1 MRLQS
6 NILILSIIL
15 LFASAASGQNM
26 SDIDSLKTLVKSVDI
41 NQKIAIYNQLGW
53 QYRKLHPDS
62 SIYFLNKSR
71 LLIDESNNPKLL
83 AECYNFLGVAY
94 LYKGDYLFSYDY
106 HEQAKEQAFQQ
117 RDSLQYAHALNSLG
131 RLYEGTAAYDKA
143 IEFYNEALS
152 YFQMLDDKVGLAY
165 IYSSLATFY
174 QSQKNFA
181 RAEEMCK
188 KGLEI
193 RLEQE
198 LWAGAAF
205 SYLELAKIYN
215 DWKKTDQAF
224 TTLQSAQKYSAMVQ
238 ANMVLKAEVNIEIA
252 SLYRQKGQYNEAT
265 DLMNEARKIAEG
277 ISNQNLFMKV
287 YLELGRLYYDLKRH
301 DEAINYLQ
309 KVVVAAE
316 KSAFMKELRDAYFHL
331 AENYEAKGDIKTAYE
346 NFKKYN
352 EIEKRFLNTE
362 KARLAQQHESRI
374 ALETRARE
382 NELLRIEQQ
391 KNEELIEE
399 QTLRN
404 YALLGIAALMFVL
417 LVMFMIYS
425 FRRKK
430 DNLMLTEQKNKL
442 ADINLQKD
450 TLMNILA
457 HDLKAPFN
465 RIYGLCDLAKIDKG
479 QEEQYIK
486 MMQDMSA
493 SGLTL
498 IKNILEVNRLETG
511 DVNAN
516 IDNVDLQALFRA
528 KIENYKDDA
537 KAKSIDLK
545 SEIDLSSNFT
555 TNQLFLERIIDNLI
569 SNAIKYSS
577 KDSEVEVKAF
587 KSSNALSISV
597 KDHGPGFTDEDK
609 KNLYQKFKPL
619 SAKPTAGEA
628 SNGLG
633 LSLVKTLVDKLN
645 GTISLSSEVGK
656 GSTFNVEIPELQRQL

>member
-1 MRLQS
+1 MGN

-15 LFASAASGQNM
+15 LFASKATGQNM
-26 SDIDSLKTLVKSVDI
+26 LTIDSLKTIVNSADVEEKV
-41 NQKIAIYNQLGW
+41 AIYNQLGW

-71 LLIDESNNPKLL
+71 LLIDESGSLKLL
-83 AECYNFLGVAY
+83 PECYNFLGVAY

-106 HEQAKEQAFQQ
+106 HEQAKELAFQQ

-143 IEFYNEALS
+143 IEYYDEALS
-152 YFQMLDDKVGLAY
+152 YFQKLDDPVGLAY

-174 QSQKNFA
+174 QSQNNFA
-181 RAEEMCK
+181 RAEEMSK
-188 KGLEI
+188 QGLELRI
-193 RLEQE
+193 QEE
-198 LWAGAAF
+198 LWAGVAF

-215 DWKKTDQAF
+215 DWGKPDKAF
-224 TTLQSAQKYSAMVQ
+224 TTLQEAQKYSQQVT
-238 ANMVLKAEVNIEIA
+238 ANMVLRAEVNTEIA
-252 SLYRQKGQYNEAT
+252 SLYRQKAEFNKAREMMAEAK
-265 DLMNEARKIAEG
+265 NIAEG
-277 ISNQNLFMKV
+277 MSNQNLFMKV
-287 YLELGRLYYDLKRH
+287 YLELGRLNYDLKQY
-301 DEAINYLQ
+301 DTAIGYNN
-309 KVVVAAE
+309 KVVMAAE
-316 KSAFMKELRDAYFHL
+316 KSAFMKELREGYL
-331 AENYEAKGDIKTAYE
+331 NLSKNYEQKGDIATAYE

-404 YALLGIAALMFVL
+404 YALLGIAALMFGL

-425 FRRKK
+425 FRRKRA
-430 DNLMLTEQKNKL
+430 NMLLTQQKNKL
-442 ADINLQKD
+442 ADINLEKD

-486 MMQDMSA
+486 MMQDMSS
-493 SGLTL
+493 SGLSL
-498 IKNILEVNRLETG
+498 IKNILEVSKLETG
-511 DVNAN
+511 EALSN
-516 IDNVDLQALFRA
+516 INSVDLNLLFRT
-528 KIENYKDDA
+528 KIENYTDDA
-537 KAKSIDLK
+537 KAKSIALK
-545 SEIDLSSNFT
+545 SDLNLDSNFV

-587 KSSNALSISV
+587 KNSKALNITV
-597 KDHGPGFTDEDK
+597 KDHGPGFTEEDK

-633 LSLVKTLVDKLN
+633 LSLVKTLVDKLH

-656 GSTFNVEIPELQRQL
+656 GSTFSVEIPELQA

>member
-1 MRLQS
+1 MMRFG
-6 NILILSIIL
+6 NNFLILSIIL
-15 LFASAASGQNM
+15 LFAGKAAGQNM
-26 SDIDSLKTLVKSVDI
+26 LTIDSLKTIVNSADI
-41 NQKIAIYNQLGW
+41 EKKVAIYNQLGW

-71 LLIDESNNPKLL
+71 LLIDESDNPKLL
-83 AECYNFLGVAY
+83 PECYNFLGVAY

-106 HEQAKEQAFQQ
+106 HEQAKELAFQQ

-143 IEFYNEALS
+143 IEYYDEALS
-152 YFQMLDDKVGLAY
+152 YFQKLDDPVGLAY

-174 QSQKNFA
+174 QSQNNFA
-181 RAEEMCK
+181 RAEEMSK
-188 KGLEI
+188 QGLELRI
-193 RLEQE
+193 QEE
-198 LWAGAAF
+198 LWAGVAF

-215 DWKKTDQAF
+215 DWGKPDKAF
-224 TTLQSAQKYSAMVQ
+224 TTLQEAQKYSQQVT
-238 ANMVLKAEVNIEIA
+238 ANMVLRAEVNTEIA
-252 SLYRQKGQYNEAT
+252 SLYRQKAEFNKAQEMMAEAK
-265 DLMNEARKIAEG
+265 NIAEG
-277 ISNQNLFMKV
+277 MSNQNLFMKV
-287 YLELGRLYYDLKRH
+287 YLELGRLSYDLKQY
-301 DEAINYLQ
+301 DAAIDYNN
-309 KVVVAAE
+309 KVVAAAE
-316 KSAFMKELRDAYFHL
+316 KSAFMKELREGYL
-331 AENYEAKGDIKTAYE
+331 NLSKNYERKGDIATAYE

-399 QTLRN
+399 QSLRN
-404 YALLGIAALMFVL
+404 FALLGIAALMFGL
-417 LVMFMIYS
+417 LVMFMVYS
-425 FRRKK
+425 FRRKRA
-430 DNLMLTEQKNKL
+430 NMLLTQQKNKL
-442 ADINLQKD
+442 ADINLEKD

-486 MMQDMSA
+486 MMQDMSS
-493 SGLTL
+493 SGLAL
-498 IKNILEVNRLETG
+498 IKNILEVSKLETG
-511 DVNAN
+511 EALSN
-516 IDNVDLQALFRA
+516 INSVDLNLLFRT
-528 KIENYKDDA
+528 KIENYTDDA
-537 KAKSIDLK
+537 KAKSIALK
-545 SEIDLSSNFT
+545 SDLNLDSNFV

-587 KSSNALSISV
+587 KNSNALNISV
-597 KDHGPGFTDEDK
+597 KDHGPGFTEEDM

-633 LSLVKTLVDKLN
+633 LSLVKTLVDKLH

-656 GSTFNVEIPELQRQL
+656 GSTFSVEIPELQA

>member
-1 MRLQS
+1 M
-6 NILILSIIL
+6 SIIL
-15 LFASAASGQNM
+15 LFAAKATGQNM
-26 SDIDSLKTLVKSVDI
+26 QLIDSLKTVANNVSID
-41 NQKIAIYNQLGW
+41 QKIAIYNQLGW

-71 LLIDESNNPKLL
+71 LLIDESNNLELL
-83 AECYNFLGVAY
+83 PECYNFLGVAY

-106 HEQAKEQAFQQ
+106 HEQAKEQAFKQQ
-117 RDSLQYAHALNSLG
+117 DSLQYAHALNSLG

-143 IEFYNEALS
+143 IEYYDEALI
-152 YFQMLDDKVGLAY
+152 YFQNLNDNVGLAY

-174 QSQKNFA
+174 QSQKNFV

-188 KGLEI
+188 QGLEL
-193 RLEQE
+193 RMQEE
-198 LWAGAAF
+198 LWAGVAF

-215 DWKKTDQAF
+215 DWGKPDKAF
-224 TTLQSAQKYSAMVQ
+224 TTLQSAQKYSQQVT
-238 ANMVLKAEVNIEIA
+238 ANMVLKAEVNTEIA
-252 SLYRQKGQYNEAT
+252 SLYRQKGEYAKAQE
-265 DLMNEARKIAEG
+265 LMNMAQSTAES

-287 YLELGRLYYDLKRH
+287 YLELGRLNYDLKKY
-301 DEAINYLQ
+301 DEAIKYDK

-316 KSAFMKELRDAYFHL
+316 KSAFMKELREGYL
-331 AENYEAKGDIKTAYE
+331 NLSKNYEKKGDITTAYE

-352 EIEKRFLNTE
+352 EIEKRFLDTE

-399 QTLRN
+399 QNLRN

-425 FRRKK
+425 YRRKR
-430 DNLMLTEQKNKL
+430 DNLLLTQQKDKL
-442 ADINLQKD
+442 ADINLEKD

-486 MMQDMSA
+486 MMQDMSS
-493 SGLTL
+493 SGLAL
-498 IKNILEVNRLETG
+498 IKNILEVSRLETG
-511 DVNAN
+511 EVLAN
-516 IDNVDLQALFRA
+516 INSVDLQQLFRT
-528 KIENYKDDA
+528 KIENYADDA

-545 SEIDLSSNFT
+545 SDLKLDSNFV

-577 KDSEVEVKAF
+577 KDSAVEVRAF
-587 KSSNALSISV
+587 KNSNALKISV
-597 KDHGPGFTDEDK
+597 KDHGPGFTEDDK

-633 LSLVKTLVDKLN
+633 LSLVKTLVDKLH

-656 GSTFNVEIPELQRQL
+656 GSTFNVEIPELHR

>member
-1 MRLQS
+1 MA
-6 NILILSIIL
+6 N
-15 LFASAASGQNM
+15 GQNM
-26 SDIDSLKTLVKSVDI
+26 YMIDSLKARLAGSDED
-41 NQKIAIYNQLGW
+41 QKIALYNQLGW

-71 LLIDESNNPKLL
+71 LLIDESKNTQLL
-83 AECYNFLGVAY
+83 PECYNFLGVAY

-106 HEQAKEQAFQQ
+106 HEQAKELAFQQ
-117 RDSLQYAHALNSLG
+117 RDSLQYAHASNSLG

-143 IEFYNEALS
+143 IELYDEALS
-152 YFQMLDDKVGLAY
+152 YFQKLDDPLGLAY
-165 IYSSLATFY
+165 IYSSLATFH

-181 RAEEMCK
+181 RAEEMSK
-188 KGLEI
+188 KGLEL

-198 LWAGAAF
+198 MWAGVAF

-215 DWKKTDQAF
+215 EWEKTDLAFNTLKQA
-224 TTLQSAQKYSAMVQ
+224 QEYSAKVRS
-238 ANMVLKAEVNIEIA
+238 NMVLKSEVNTEIA
-252 SLYRQKGQYNEAT
+252 SLYRQKKQFDEAQEM
-265 DLMNEARKIAEG
+265 MNEAKAIAES

-287 YLELGRLYYDLKRH
+287 YLELGRLHYDLKQY
-301 DEAINYLQ
+301 EIAINYLN
-309 KVVVAAE
+309 KVVTAAE
-316 KSAFMKELRDAYFHL
+316 KSAFMKELKEGYLHL
-331 AENYEAKGDIKTAYE
+331 AENYEAKGDIRTAYE
-346 NFKKYN
+346 NFKNYN

-404 YALLGIAALMFVL
+404 YALLGIAALMFGL
-417 LVMFMIYS
+417 LIMFMTYS
-425 FRRKK
+425 YRRKRA
-430 DNLMLTEQKNKL
+430 NLLLTEQKNKL

-545 SEIDLSSNFT
+545 SELDLTSNFV

-587 KSSNALSISV
+587 KNSNALNISV
-597 KDHGPGFTDEDK
+597 KDHGPGFTEEDK

-633 LSLVKTLVDKLN
+633 LSLVKTLVDKLH

-656 GSTFNVEIPELQRQL
+656 GSTFEVQIPEVQG

>member
-1 MRLQS
+1 MLT
-6 NILILSIIL
+6 
-15 LFASAASGQNM
+15 
-26 SDIDSLKTLVKSVDI
+26 IDSLKTIVNNADVEEKV
-41 NQKIAIYNQLGW
+41 AIYNQLGW

-71 LLIDESNNPKLL
+71 LLIDESGSLKLL
-83 AECYNFLGVAY
+83 PECYNFLGVAY

-106 HEQAKEQAFQQ
+106 HEQAKELAFQQ

-143 IEFYNEALS
+143 IEYYDEALS
-152 YFQMLDDKVGLAY
+152 YFQKLDDPVGLAY

-174 QSQKNFA
+174 QSQNNFA
-181 RAEEMCK
+181 RAEEMSK
-188 KGLEI
+188 QGLELRI
-193 RLEQE
+193 QEE
-198 LWAGAAF
+198 LWAGVAF

-215 DWKKTDQAF
+215 DWGKPDKAF
-224 TTLQSAQKYSAMVQ
+224 TTLQEAQKYSQQVT
-238 ANMVLKAEVNIEIA
+238 ANMVLRAEVNTEIA
-252 SLYRQKGQYNEAT
+252 SLYRQKSEFNKAKEMMDEAK
-265 DLMNEARKIAEG
+265 NIAEG
-277 ISNQNLFMKV
+277 MSNQNLFMKV
-287 YLELGRLYYDLKRH
+287 YLELGRLNYDLKQY
-301 DEAINYLQ
+301 DAAIGYNN
-309 KVVVAAE
+309 KVVLAAE
-316 KSAFMKELRDAYFHL
+316 KSAFMKELREGYL
-331 AENYEAKGDIKTAYE
+331 NLSKNYEQKGDIATAYE

-404 YALLGIAALMFVL
+404 YALLGIAALMFGL

-425 FRRKK
+425 FRRKRA
-430 DNLMLTEQKNKL
+430 NMLLTQQKNKL
-442 ADINLQKD
+442 ADINLEKD

-486 MMQDMSA
+486 MMQDMSS
-493 SGLTL
+493 SGLSL
-498 IKNILEVNRLETG
+498 IKNILEVSKLETG
-511 DVNAN
+511 EALSN
-516 IDNVDLQALFRA
+516 INSVDLNLLFRT
-528 KIENYKDDA
+528 KIENYTDDA
-537 KAKSIDLK
+537 KAKSIALK
-545 SEIDLSSNFT
+545 SDLNLDSNFV

-587 KSSNALSISV
+587 KNSKALNITV
-597 KDHGPGFTDEDK
+597 TDHGPGFTEEDK

-633 LSLVKTLVDKLN
+633 LSLVKTLVDKLH

-656 GSTFNVEIPELQRQL
+656 GSTFSVEIPELQA

>member
-1 MRLQS
+1 M
-6 NILILSIIL
+6 SIIL
-15 LFASAASGQNM
+15 LFASKAAGQNM
-26 SDIDSLKTLVKSVDI
+26 LTIDSLKTIVNNADVEEKV
-41 NQKIAIYNQLGW
+41 AIYNQLGW

-71 LLIDESNNPKLL
+71 LLIDESGSLKLL
-83 AECYNFLGVAY
+83 PECYNFLGVAY

-106 HEQAKEQAFQQ
+106 HEQAKELAFQQ

-143 IEFYNEALS
+143 IEYYDEALS
-152 YFQMLDDKVGLAY
+152 YFQKLDDPVGLAY

-174 QSQKNFA
+174 QSQNNFA
-181 RAEEMCK
+181 RAEEMSK
-188 KGLEI
+188 QGLELRI
-193 RLEQE
+193 QEE
-198 LWAGAAF
+198 LWAGVAF

-215 DWKKTDQAF
+215 DWGKPDKAF
-224 TTLQSAQKYSAMVQ
+224 TTLQEAQKYSQQVT
-238 ANMVLKAEVNIEIA
+238 ANMVLRAEVNTEIA
-252 SLYRQKGQYNEAT
+252 SLYRQKSEFNKAKEMMDEAK
-265 DLMNEARKIAEG
+265 NIAEG
-277 ISNQNLFMKV
+277 MSNQNLFMKV
-287 YLELGRLYYDLKRH
+287 YLELGRLNYDLKQY
-301 DEAINYLQ
+301 DAAIGYNN
-309 KVVVAAE
+309 KVVLAAE
-316 KSAFMKELRDAYFHL
+316 KSAFMKELREGYL
-331 AENYEAKGDIKTAYE
+331 NLSKNYEQKGDIATAYE

-404 YALLGIAALMFVL
+404 YALLGIAALMFGL

-425 FRRKK
+425 FRRKRA
-430 DNLMLTEQKNKL
+430 NMLLTQQKNKL
-442 ADINLQKD
+442 ADINLEKD

-486 MMQDMSA
+486 MMQDMSS
-493 SGLTL
+493 SGLSL
-498 IKNILEVNRLETG
+498 IKNILEVSKLETG
-511 DVNAN
+511 EALSN
-516 IDNVDLQALFRA
+516 INSVDLNLLFRT
-528 KIENYKDDA
+528 KIENYTDDA
-537 KAKSIDLK
+537 KAKSIALK
-545 SEIDLSSNFT
+545 SDLNLDSNFV

-587 KSSNALSISV
+587 KNSKALNITV
-597 KDHGPGFTDEDK
+597 TDHGPGFTEEDK

-633 LSLVKTLVDKLN
+633 LSLVKTLVDKLH

-656 GSTFNVEIPELQRQL
+656 GSTFSVEIPELQA